1 MQTPGD
7 VIAVGEGFWN
17 LRGAFRLGP
26 FDIGTQAS
34 LVALEEGGHVI
45 LDACD
50 LSEEGWR
57 WLDEATEG
65 LAPLIRKEIWDVIRL
80 IKASGIAT
88 LVVDK
93 NVNVLL
99 DLTDR
104 QVMEL
109 GMQLD
114 VPWALAWS
122 CDLEGPAPCRVCAGC
137 RRRQEHFAAVRLR
150 DPAAETLRRPA

>member
-1 MQTPGD
+1 MT
-7 VIAVGEGFWN
+7 ITGELFN
-17 LRGAFRLGP
+17 PPVQVF
-26 FDIGTQAS
+26 FDG
-34 LVALEEGGHVI
+34 VPALE
-45 LDACD
+45 
-50 LSEEGWR
+50 
-57 WLDEATEG
+57 
-65 LAPLIRKEIWDVIRL
+65 AP
-80 IKASGIAT
+80 
-88 LVVDK
+88 
-93 NVNVLL
+93 LL